1 MCEVIIIETTVFG
14 NGCPH
19 SGTILITLINFQQI
33 TETFPV
39 FITVCNSSCRKVMFS
54 QASVWPQGG
63 VHPPWADSLAGRH
76 PPGKL
81 PGRQTSPRQA
91 DTPQQADIPP
101 GRADTPLAGRH
112 LPPPVG
118 RHPPDGYCSGRYAT
132 YWNAFSFCIFLIWWN
147 FTYQLRR
154 VKLF

>member
-1 MCEVIIIETTVFG
+1 MCEVIIIATTVFG

-19 SGTILITLINFQQI
+19 SGTIFITLINFQKI
-33 TETFPV
+33 TETFSV

-63 VHPPWADSLAGRH
+63 CIPSLGR
-76 PPGKL
+76 L

-91 DTPQQADIPP
+91 DTPQQADIP
-101 GRADTPLAGRH
+101 LAGRH
-112 LPPPVG
+112 PSG
-118 RHPPDGYCSGRYAT
+118 RQTPLHIRQTPPPDGYCSGRYAS
-132 YWNAFSFCIFLIWWN
+132 YWNAFLFCIFLIWWN

-154 VKLF
+154 AKLF